1 MRRPHVIASMSAL
14 ALLLL
19 LGGSGASWAGPSGQD
34 LYKAHCK
41 VCHAAESPHGEYT
54 PMTLIQDQWE
64 RFFKQKYETKH
75 AGLDHP
81 SEAGKKVLDVIT
93 PEMLAKIKKFAID
106 HAADSE
112 QPMTCGK

>member
-1 MRRPHVIASMSAL
+1 MRNATLVGLMSAL
-14 ALLLL
+14 GAFL
-19 LGGSGASWAGPSGQD
+19 LGGAGAAWAEPSGQD

-41 VCHAAESPHGEYT
+41 VCHAAGSPNGEYT
-54 PMTLIQDQWE
+54 PLTLIQDQWE
-64 RFFKQKYETKH
+64 KFFKEKYEAKH
-75 AGLDHP
+75 KDLAHP
-81 SEAGKKVLDVIT
+81 AAEGKKVVEAIT

>member
-1 MRRPHVIASMSAL
+1 MSQSTRRSFAL
-14 ALLLL
+14 AALLA
-19 LGGSGASWAGPSGQD
+19 LGVAPLASAAGKEASGQD

-41 VCHAAESPHGEYT
+41 VCHAAGSPHGEYT

-64 RFFKQKYETKH
+64 RFFATKYQAKH
-75 AGLDHP
+75 QEQSLPDGRQVMDA
-81 SEAGKKVLDVIT
+81 IT
-93 PEMLAKIKKFAID
+93 PDQLAKIKKFAVD